1 MIDAILLGEL
11 QQVQQ
16 VNIRWLE
23 PPLHTQS
30 DHLHRLTQTPRPQ
43 EEGQP
48 VVVLGQPQN
57 RRYVVVLPTADSAM
71 LERVRPFAAHAFLT
85 QSRRGPYIQV
95 EAFSNRASAE
105 QLNRRLREQGF
116 DVRVVFIRGSD

>member
-16 VNIRWLE
+16 INIRWLD

-30 DHLHRLTQTPRPQ
+30 DHWHRLAQAPLVQ
-43 EEGQP
+43 EERQP
-48 VVVLGQPQN
+48 AIVLGQPSN
-57 RRYVVVLPTADSAM
+57 RRYVVVLPGADPAM

-85 QSRRGPYIQV
+85 QSRRGPYIQAA
-95 EAFSNRASAE
+95 AFSDRASAE
-105 QLNRRLREQGF
+105 QFNRWLREQGF
-116 DVRVVFIRGSD
+116 DARVVFIRGSD